1 MLYAQ
6 VIVKQRTQVQELT
19 YALSAQI
26 VPYVKVGSLVLVPLR
41 RKEVKGVVVGFSR
54 SVAKEIKGSIR
65 EIIKLDK
72 NIQVYS
78 AAQIEVIHKLSTH
91 YAAPLA
97 EVAFHALDLPQFMP
111 ETSLKSATKPLVL
124 TGSWAQRC
132 DAYRRILAKSS
143 GRVMF
148 IFAQNSYATS
158 FFQSVKTQISPHL
171 IYEIKAFGGK
181 KRTAELMDILRKNRQ
196 VALVGTLG
204 DIFFPLQAGDTII
217 VDQPDHVG
225 AKSQS
230 RPFMSSRRVALIRGE
245 VEGLRVVLGD
255 TFISLDDLLAV
266 KNKKFR
272 LTTAKSTG
280 REMTIVDRRGQ
291 KDAIA
296 PSVVEEIE
304 QAVNSGQKI
313 LVLVM
318 ARGWASALV
327 CRECGHI
334 FTCQNCNR
342 TSGVRV
348 EKLRCGYCASEID
361 LPKTCPSCRSA
372 DLKPIGG
379 GVSAITKLLSDQFT
393 TSKVRELSSDAPAL
407 DPKSVITVAT
417 EKIFSFPGAKFDQ
430 TFIINAD
437 RLLSG
442 THLDGAWRLLG
453 YLIELQDCSKHIVV
467 QTYFP
472 DSVVWSS
479 AASGNVRSFFGPELT
494 NRRQL
499 HLPPYGAIIAVR
511 GTANTAEKLFA
522 QAEKITDEILKI
534 LPTADVSYPEID
546 DHSGNAYQGHFTIY
560 LPKPP
565 QSSLKTKLAS
575 LLPPSWHLDI
585 D

>member
-41 RKEVKGVVVGFSR
+41 RREVKGVVVGFSR

-72 NIQVYS
+72 NTDVFS
-78 AAQIEVIHKLSTH
+78 AAQIEVIHQLAKY

-97 EVAFHALDLPQFMP
+97 EVAFHALDLPQFMS
-111 ETSLKSATKPLVL
+111 ETSLKSATKPLIL
-124 TGSWAQRC
+124 TGSWAHRC
-132 DAYRRILAKSS
+132 DAYRRILAKSNS
-143 GRVMF
+143 RVML
-148 IFAQNSYATS
+148 IFAQTSYAES
-158 FFQSVKTQISPHL
+158 FYRSLNPENSPYTLYYIRGSGQAKSTKMSNGL
-171 IYEIKAFGGK
+171 IARVFI
-181 KRTAELMDILRKNRQ
+181 
-196 VALVGTLG
+196 GTLG
-204 DIFFPLQAGDTII
+204 DVFFPLQAGDTII
-217 VDQPDHVG
+217 IDQPDHVG

-230 RPFMSSRRVALIRGE
+230 RPFMSSRRIALIRGE
-245 VEGLRVVLGD
+245 VEGLRVILGD
-255 TFISLDDLLAV
+255 SVISPEDLLAV
-266 KNKKFR
+266 KDKKYR

-280 REMTIVDRRGQ
+280 RELTIVDRRGQ

-296 PSVVEEIE
+296 PSVAEEIE
-304 QAVNSGQKI
+304 QAVSSGQRI

-342 TSGVRV
+342 TPGVQG

-379 GVSAITKLLSDQFT
+379 GVSAITKQLSDKFIAT
-393 TSKVRELSSDAPAL
+393 KVQELSSDAPAL

-437 RLLSG
+437 RLLAG

-453 YLIELQDCSKHIVV
+453 YLIELQSSLSGIVV

-472 DSVVWSS
+472 DSIVWSS
-479 AASGNVRSFFGPELT
+479 AASGNVRPFFEQEMI
-494 NRRQL
+494 NRQQL

-511 GTANTAEKLFA
+511 GNANTTAKLFS
-522 QAEKITDEILKI
+522 QAEKITNEALKI
-534 LPTADVSYPEID
+534 LPVADISFPEVD
-546 DHSGNAYQGHFTIY
+546 DRSGGLYQGHFTIY

-565 QSSLKTKLAS
+565 QPSLKTKLAS